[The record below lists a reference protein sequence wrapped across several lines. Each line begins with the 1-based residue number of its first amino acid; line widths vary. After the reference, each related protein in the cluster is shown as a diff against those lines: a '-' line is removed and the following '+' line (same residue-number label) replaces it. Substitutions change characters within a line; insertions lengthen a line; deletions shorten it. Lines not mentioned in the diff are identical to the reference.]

1 MRQVTREHEH
11 TETNLHSAI
20 LSQDYTR
27 EPACPARGRFINAV
41 SMPIPFNGKL
51 IISRSVACHP
61 GRCLDLR
68 VPGRLAGM
76 LWI

>member
-11 TETNLHSAI
+11 TKINLHSAI
-20 LSQDYTR
+20 SSQDYTR
-27 EPACPARGRFINAV
+27 EPACSARGWFINTA

-51 IISRSVACHP
+51 IISRSVACHL